1 MGRMGWRLAAVVWSA
16 GMLAMAA
23 GQAGAEETVPTAD
36 DPEAL
41 SSAPEQPAPIA
52 ELSVDDGV
60 DGAGGSR
67 GLSMEFQDAN
77 LGDVLKTFSK
87 ETGINIIAGE
97 EISDRP
103 ITVFFEQVSVL
114 DALDQILRAGDLVY
128 ERPPGSDIYVV
139 KAKPEDP
146 LRTITRVYRLRYAR
160 VSESILAKAAKIFG
174 DRTPFETALQSAGSE
189 SGGGSSGGSGGGG
202 SSGGS
207 GGSGGSQAGVGI
219 DTVLKK
225 LLTKQGEAVVDSRTN
240 SLIVTDVPENFP
252 RIEAALAALD
262 TKTKQIMV
270 DAEVIETTLTK
281 LKDLGFEWGTGSEGI
296 LFQLTPARR
305 TTQFPWGNWFGN
317 HAVSSD
323 LATDTSTTV
332 GTLDTSQAVM
342 ALQALQTDTDTKVL
356 ARPKVL
362 TLDNESAVIRL
373 TTDETIGFETTTG
386 EATATT
392 TSTPERETTGVLLI
406 VTPQVNEGNY
416 ITMIVE
422 PSVTKTVASL
432 ITPPTN
438 QAATR
443 DPKTRSSR
451 TLVRIRSGDTLVV
464 GGLIDRSEQDS
475 LRQVPILSGIP
486 FFGEAFKNTE
496 INDTASELI
505 VFVTPRILSEPGG
518 ETQVA
523 SAPAGS
529 APFAM
534 REQEKSSSR
543 QSLIEQTLNK
553 LEQPQL

>member
-1 MGRMGWRLAAVVWSA
+1 MARTHVWLAAVVWGFGA
-16 GMLAMAA
+16 LAMPAIPV
-23 GQAGAEETVPTAD
+23 GAEETVPTAD
-36 DPEAL
+36 DPLAL
-41 SSAPEQPAPIA
+41 NASPEDKDSVAAPQ
-52 ELSVDDGV
+52 
-60 DGAGGSR
+60 
-67 GLSMEFQDAN
+67 GLSMEFQEAN

-103 ITVFFEQVSVL
+103 ITVFFEHVSVL
-114 DALDQILRAGDLVY
+114 DALDQILRAGNLVY
-128 ERPPGSDIYVV
+128 ERPAGSDIYVV

-146 LRTITRVYRLRYAR
+146 LRTVTRVYRIRYAR

-174 DRTPFETALQSAGSE
+174 DRTPFETSLEVVSSGGGGSSGGS
-189 SGGGSSGGSGGGG
+189 SGGGSSGGSGG
-202 SSGGS
+202 SSATG
-207 GGSGGSQAGVGI
+207 GVGI
-219 DTVLKK
+219 DAVLRK
-225 LLTKQGEAVVDSRTN
+225 LLTKQGDLVVDSRTN

-252 RIEAALAALD
+252 RLEAALAALD

-281 LKDLGFEWGTGSEGI
+281 VKDLGFEWGTGSEGT
-296 LFQLTPARR
+296 LFQLTPAKHSTR
-305 TTQFPWGNWFGN
+305 FPWGDYFGN
-317 HAVSSD
+317 HGLRSDADVDTGMTSSQI
-323 LATDTSTTV
+323 
-332 GTLDTSQAVM
+332 GTLDTAQAVM
-342 ALQALQTDTDTKVL
+342 ALQALESDTDTKIL

-373 TTDETIGFETTTG
+373 TTNETIGFETSAQGGTDTV
-386 EATATT
+386 
-392 TSTPERETTGVLLI
+392 TSTPERETTGVLLV
-406 VTPQVNEGNY
+406 VTPQINEGNS
-416 ITMIVE
+416 ITMIIE

-451 TLVRIRSGDTLVV
+451 TLVRVRSGDTLVV
-464 GGLIDRSEQDS
+464 GGLIDRSEQDT
-475 LRQVPILSGIP
+475 LRQVPVLSGIP
-486 FFGEAFKNTE
+486 FFGEAFKNSE
-496 INDTASELI
+496 VADTASELI
-505 VFVTPRILSEPGG
+505 VFVTPRILGESS

-523 SAPAGS
+523 SMAAVPGQ

-543 QSLIEQTLNK
+543 QTLIEQTLNK